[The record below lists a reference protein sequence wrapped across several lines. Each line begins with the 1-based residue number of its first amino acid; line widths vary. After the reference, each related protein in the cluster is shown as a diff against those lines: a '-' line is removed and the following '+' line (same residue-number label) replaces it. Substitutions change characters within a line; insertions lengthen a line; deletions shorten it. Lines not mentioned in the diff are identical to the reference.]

1 MSHILGM
8 MSKGPLLGDRMII
21 ELAADVQVRV
31 PDDKLPSDIK
41 GPFFLT
47 APKGTKVNYSADK
60 KQGLHRFHV
69 YTKYGV
75 LHYACTVEPTKYPA
89 WV

>member
-1 MSHILGM
+1 

-31 PDDKLPSDIK
+31 PDDKLVPGIK
-41 GPFFLT
+41 GLIFIT
-47 APKGTKVNYSADK
+47 AKKGRKVNYSSDK
-60 KQGLHRFHV
+60 KQGLHRFYV
-69 YTKYGV
+69 WTEQYGI
-75 LHYACTVEPTKYPA
+75 LHYACTVEPNLYPA